1 MGNLLFISFD
11 DEFDR
16 INYFNALLADRLPRA
31 THPKFI
37 LLLAHSSHMTTNT
50 LAARLHTLS
59 VPNEAEKTF
68 FRVVIWLEDHAREG
82 NVTPT
87 LDKGNLNERI
97 SFEKVLDHYAYLKER
112 FARPMNNIR
121 LERSALDDGER
132 IHFFY

>member
-1 MGNLLFISFD
+1 
-11 DEFDR
+11 
-16 INYFNALLADRLPRA
+16 
-31 THPKFI
+31 
-37 LLLAHSSHMTTNT
+37 MTTNT

-68 FRVVIWLEDHAREG
+68 YRVVIWLEDQAREG

-97 SFEKVLDHYAYLKER
+97 SFEMVLDHYTYLKER

-121 LERSALDDGER
+121 VERLSVDGQER